1 MIQALSDY
9 QNALASTLRTNEYN
23 EHSFRTFLENLL
35 NVLKNDDK
43 CYIIHEPKAEV
54 GQGHIR
60 PDYKVYKRIDSKN
73 TLSYNALMGFIECKQ
88 WGEDL
93 NAHIKGKQL
102 DKYLQI
108 CPNIMLTNYN
118 RFILISFGTIISDT
132 TLFDYGLDTHLFK
145 DMQDS
150 ILPHKLKDFQALLSD
165 FFNATQAAIKSK
177 AEVIKILSTQSFYLA
192 LKARE
197 SYHEPRRTSFHKFFE
212 KTYETF
218 RNITRY
224 EFAQEE
230 FCDILGQS
238 VVYGLLVAHL
248 ESESYSK
255 NDKHIEITQL
265 EGFVN
270 LLPKEFALLTE
281 FIYFAIPSFHIPA
294 SVAYALENIKKAI
307 ALIDKRTLATALN
320 THIESVA
327 IYLYEDFL
335 KAYDELRGSEKR
347 KEGGVFYTPQ
357 SVVNC
362 IVSSIHEILKKHFN
376 KPKGLAHKDVKV
388 LDFATGTGSFLAKV
402 FELILQEEQSK
413 IFQIMDIKDKFL
425 KDIYGFELS
434 FVPYIVAHI
443 KLSTILKNAGFSDF
457 SDEHKLQIF
466 LTNTLD
472 LSINADYQ
480 MTMPLVLL
488 EEQDKQ
494 ARKIKHKEE
503 VLVILGNPPYYQ
515 NSKNNL
521 PEIIKL
527 HNTYKVGLNETNLQ
541 PLNNDYIKFIR
552 FAQWKLLERTDP
564 DPKAEVPLFID
575 SHSGIMGFIT
585 PNSYLYGR
593 VHRKMRESLYTNF
606 DSIYIINLHGD
617 NEKDNKE
624 DENVFDIRVGVCISL
639 FVKKHSASGNHF
651 TDFENFEGSQ
661 ATSLASPPK
670 FSKNSK
676 SSTANLRMLDSQSQ
690 SLESLKIQGKNSII
704 QISRDKQGN
713 EVYPHCD
720 KKQSYEVQTLEA
732 VSGWGIDKGEGATSQ
747 FKPLPLIEETNARD
761 LKHSQ
766 DSKTTQTT
774 LEQSSKLFYFSTAN
788 NGIFKRADKYNLLNE
803 IAYKGLD
810 SIQWQELNPQAPY
823 FWFIPRVLGNEEY
836 EDFWALAEDKALK
849 DTKAIFE
856 RTSSGIKTQQDK
868 VCIQLNET
876 AMQNVLNDFL
886 RLDTQEIYQK
896 YQAQDQRDW
905 SIERAKQDVIA
916 HYAFSNPSSHIPS
929 PPYSAENAFSI
940 ISSTKAETSS
950 KDFVN
955 DPSPTPPATGGGMSE
970 KASEREGKE
979 EIESPL
985 PLRRG
990 LGGGLSQH
998 SHIQKIAYRPFDTRY
1013 TFFSGK
1019 TKGFLG
1025 YPRYDTMQHFLQGEN
1040 LGLCFPKQTYNP
1052 YFDYGFVIDV
1062 ITDVALGGKNTGSE
1076 TYIAPLYRYQN
1087 TTGDDNTQ
1095 TDKIEKIPNF
1105 TESFRNYCQSHTI
1118 LKHKSPE
1125 QILYFIYANLY
1136 NPTYRNKYAEYL
1148 KIGFPRIH
1156 FDVEESYFDTLES
1169 YGKTLIVLHLMR
1181 ETPKDSTIILDFREN
1196 ANTNNPSLAIKK
1208 LNANKRHLAHCLILN
1223 DDLHITGVS
1232 EDVYN
1237 YTIGGYKVI
1246 EKWLS
1251 YRADYVCSKAE
1262 LEHLV
1267 NICKVIKA
1275 TLTLEQE
1282 LEKC

>member
-108 CPNIMLTNYN
+108 CPNIMLTNHN

-150 ILPHKLKDFQALLSD
+150 ILAHKLKDFQALLSD

-270 LLPKEFALLTE
+270 LLPKEFALLSE

-320 THIESVA
+320 TQIESVA

-362 IVSSIHEILKKHFN
+362 IVSSIHEILKKYFN

-488 EEQDKQ
+488 EEQDKE

-617 NEKDNKE
+617 NEKDERE

-639 FVKKHSASGNHF
+639 FVKCNS
-651 TDFENFEGSQ
+651 
-661 ATSLASPPK
+661 SLTQDTRITNNK
-670 FSKNSK
+670 KCK
-676 SSTANLRMLDSQSQ
+676 
-690 SLESLKIQGKNSII
+690 SLESLKIQSENSNLNTSLRDFEKVEAIHNKTSHKDSMDCHEAKASRNDNAACHTEAKVSHKNIDSNSNIQRNKDSIQERTSHSTI
-704 QISRDKQGN
+704 YCK
-713 EVYPHCD
+713 
-720 KKQSYEVQTLEA
+720 EA
-732 VSGWGIDKGEGATSQ
+732 
-747 FKPLPLIEETNARD
+747 
-761 LKHSQ
+761 
-766 DSKTTQTT
+766 T
-774 LEQSSKLFYFSTAN
+774 LEQSPKLFYFSTAN
-788 NGIFKRADKYNLLNE
+788 NHIFKRADKYNLLND

-810 SIQWQELNPQAPY
+810 CIQWQELRNKKLGYGFRRQFVIDSQYIAD
-823 FWFIPRVLGNEEY
+823 FICLAKRLIIECDGGGHNGN
-836 EDFWALAEDKALK
+836 FK
-849 DTKAIFE
+849 D
-856 RTSSGIKTQQDK
+856 
-868 VCIQLNET
+868 
-876 AMQNVLNDFL
+876 
-886 RLDTQEIYQK
+886 
-896 YQAQDQRDW
+896 
-905 SIERAKQDVIA
+905 IERDFYLQ
-916 HYAFSNPSSHIPS
+916 SHNFRILRFWNNEIL
-929 PPYSAENAFSI
+929 EN
-940 ISSTKAETSS
+940 
-950 KDFVN
+950 
-955 DPSPTPPATGGGMSE
+955 
-970 KASEREGKE
+970 
-979 EIESPL
+979 
-985 PLRRG
+985 

-1025 YPRYDTMQHFLQGEN
+1025 YPRYDPMQHFLQGEN

-1136 NPTYRNKYAEYL
+1136 NPIYRNKYAEYL

-1169 YGKTLIVLHLMR
+1169 YGKKLIALHLMR

-1208 LNANKRHLAHCLILN
+1208 LNANKRHLAHCFILN

-1246 EKWLS
+1246 EKWFS

>member
-35 NVLKNDDK
+35 NALKNDDK

-150 ILPHKLKDFQALLSD
+150 ILAHKLKDFQALLSD

-177 AEVIKILSTQSFYLA
+177 AEVIKILSTQSFYLT

-270 LLPKEFALLTE
+270 LLPKEFALLSE

-320 THIESVA
+320 TQIESVA

-362 IVSSIHEILKKHFN
+362 IVSSIHEILKKYFN

-488 EEQDKQ
+488 EEQDKE

-606 DSIYIINLHGD
+606 DSIYIIILHGD
-617 NEKDNKE
+617 NEKDERE
-624 DENVFDIRVGVCISL
+624 DENVFDIRAGVCISL
-639 FVKKHSASGNHF
+639 FVKCNS
-651 TDFENFEGSQ
+651 
-661 ATSLASPPK
+661 SLTQDTRITNNK
-670 FSKNSK
+670 KCK
-676 SSTANLRMLDSQSQ
+676 
-690 SLESLKIQGKNSII
+690 SLESLKIQSENSNLNTSLRDFEKVEAIHNKTSHKDSMDCHEAKASRNDNAACHTEAKVSHKNIDSNSNIQRNKDSIQERTSHSTI
-704 QISRDKQGN
+704 YCK
-713 EVYPHCD
+713 
-720 KKQSYEVQTLEA
+720 EA
-732 VSGWGIDKGEGATSQ
+732 
-747 FKPLPLIEETNARD
+747 
-761 LKHSQ
+761 
-766 DSKTTQTT
+766 T
-774 LEQSSKLFYFSTAN
+774 LEQSPKLFYFSTAN
-788 NGIFKRADKYNLLNE
+788 NHIFKRADKYNLLND

-810 SIQWQELNPQAPY
+810 CIQWQELRNKKLGYGFRRQFVIDSQYIAD
-823 FWFIPRVLGNEEY
+823 FICLAKRLIIECDGGGHNGN
-836 EDFWALAEDKALK
+836 FK
-849 DTKAIFE
+849 D
-856 RTSSGIKTQQDK
+856 
-868 VCIQLNET
+868 
-876 AMQNVLNDFL
+876 
-886 RLDTQEIYQK
+886 
-896 YQAQDQRDW
+896 
-905 SIERAKQDVIA
+905 IERDFYLQ
-916 HYAFSNPSSHIPS
+916 SHNFRILRFWNNEIL
-929 PPYSAENAFSI
+929 EN
-940 ISSTKAETSS
+940 
-950 KDFVN
+950 
-955 DPSPTPPATGGGMSE
+955 
-970 KASEREGKE
+970 
-979 EIESPL
+979 
-985 PLRRG
+985 

-1136 NPTYRNKYAEYL
+1136 NPIYRNKYAEYL

-1169 YGKTLIVLHLMR
+1169 YGKKLIALHLMR

-1208 LNANKRHLAHCLILN
+1208 LNANKRHLAHCFILN

-1246 EKWLS
+1246 EKWFS